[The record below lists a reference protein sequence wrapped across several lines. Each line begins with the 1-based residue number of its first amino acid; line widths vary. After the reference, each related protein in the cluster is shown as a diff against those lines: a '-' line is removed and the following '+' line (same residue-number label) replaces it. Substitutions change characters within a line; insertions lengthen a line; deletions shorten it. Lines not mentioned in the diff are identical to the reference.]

1 MNTILRSFALSAVC
15 VSIASLAVGQ
25 SKGASAALEEVLVT
39 AEKKAASLQDT
50 PISLSAFNSED
61 IEKFGISN
69 LADIQFTVPNM
80 AMRQFP
86 NSQSSLRV
94 FIRGIGNNDVQITQ
108 DPAVGVYIDGIYVSR
123 SSGLANKI
131 VDPERI
137 EVLRGPQGTL
147 YGRNATGGA
156 INIVPRAPSGEFAIK
171 QNMTLG
177 NYDRLELK
185 TDIDFDAI
193 GGFSAKLGYVFS
205 ERDGWV
211 KNLGEGPDFGDEKKQ
226 GARLALRYDGFD
238 AVTIDYA
245 YDYTDNDIG
254 TFYYQT
260 IGEPAAGFEQIT
272 WSEDFIDE
280 VNPRHPIDD
289 SGLRVSGH
297 SVIVSWDLSDS
308 INVKSL
314 TGYRE
319 MEEWIYQDY
328 GANANSDRLFANDP
342 FETTHRQFSQEFQI
356 SGSALDE
363 QLSYLAGI
371 YYFQESGSEFTTDF
385 IALAAETLTGP
396 LPVPISTAVEPVE
409 AELQTRKTLAEN
421 DASAIFGQVTYS
433 PALLD
438 SRWHFT
444 LGLRQTDDTR
454 YVRGTRSN
462 GFWGVVF
469 GGEDFNNVEAES
481 DYSNTSPAF
490 TVAWDVSDD
499 LNLYAKMVE
508 GYRTGGYSG
517 RGVSAQSLTKPI
529 GEEQVTNT
537 ELGIKSEWFGRRVR
551 LNAAVFDSAY
561 DDIQLSFATQG
572 NPADVVVFNAG
583 KASIRGFE
591 ADLTALLTHDLML
604 TMNYARLDSDVE
616 EVINPNTGENEA
628 EGYAL
633 PSAPESSY
641 MVDVTYTPL
650 LWSSVSLLANINYS
664 WRDSQWPAANAS
676 VIRNA
681 EIADYGLLNARLGLR
696 DIEAFGGLMSAS
708 LWGKN
713 LTDEEYQLDIIGAFP
728 YSTRTGAFGEPASYG
743 VDVSFVF

>member
-1 MNTILRSFALSAVC
+1 MNKKWYGTTLVALLLSGVAQAQRSAP
-15 VSIASLAVGQ
+15 
-25 SKGASAALEEVLVT
+25 ALEEIVVT

-156 INIVPRAPSGEFAIK
+156 INIVPRAPSGEFGWK
-171 QNMTLG
+171 QSLTLG
-177 NYDRLELK
+177 NYDRLEVQ
-185 TDIDFDAI
+185 TDIDFPEI
-193 GGFSAKLGYVFS
+193 VSGLSAKLGYVFS

-211 KNLGEGPDFGDEKKQ
+211 ENLGEGPDFGDERKQ
-226 GARLALRYDGFD
+226 GARLALRYDASD
-238 AVTIDYA
+238 SVTVDYA

-260 IGEPAAGFEQIT
+260 IGEPAAGFEQVT
-272 WSEDFIDE
+272 WSEDFIDSVE
-280 VNPRHPIDD
+280 PRHPIEE
-289 SGLRVSGH
+289 SGLRVRGH
-297 SVIVSWDLSDS
+297 SLIVGWDVNDAM
-308 INVKSL
+308 NVKSL
-314 TGYRE
+314 SGYRD
-319 MEEWIYQDY
+319 MNEWIYQDY
-328 GANANSDRLFANDP
+328 GANANTDRLFANDP
-342 FETTHRQFSQEFQI
+342 FVTAHRQFSQEFQI
-356 SGSALDE
+356 TGSALDD

-371 YYFQESGSEFTTDF
+371 YYFEESGSEHTTDY

-396 LPVPISTAVEPVE
+396 LPLPISSFVEPVE
-409 AELQTRKTLAEN
+409 ESLQTRTTWAEN
-421 DASAIFGQVTYS
+421 EASAIFGQVTYS
-433 PALLD
+433 PVQLD

-444 LGLRQTDDTR
+444 VGIRQTEDTR
-454 YVRGTRSN
+454 YVRGSRRN

-469 GGEDFNNVEAES
+469 GGEDFDNVDAES

-490 TVAWDVSDD
+490 TVAWDVTDD
-499 LNLYAKMVE
+499 LNVYAKYVE
-508 GYRTGGYSG
+508 GYRTGGYTG
-517 RGVSAQSLTKPI
+517 RGVSSQSLTTPI
-529 GEEQVTNT
+529 GEEQVANT
-537 ELGIKSEWFGRRVR
+537 ELGIKSEWFDRRLRV
-551 LNAAVFDSAY
+551 NAALFDSAY

-583 KASIRGFE
+583 KASITGFE
-591 ADLTALLTHDLML
+591 TDLTLLVTHDLML
-604 TMNYARLDSDVE
+604 TMNYARLDANVE
-616 EVINPNTGENEA
+616 EVINPNTGANEA

-641 MVDVTYTPL
+641 MVDLTYTPY
-650 LWSSVSLLANINYS
+650 LWGTVSLLANINYS

-676 VIRNA
+676 VINDA
-681 EIADYGLLNARLGLR
+681 EIADYGLLNARLGVR
-696 DIEAFGGLMSAS
+696 DMAAFGGLMSVA

-728 YSTRTGAFGEPASYG
+728 WSTRVGAFGEPASYG
-743 VDVSFVF
+743 LDVSLQF